1 MWYYNNNI
9 VETLPEDK
17 VGFVYL
23 ITNLSNNRK
32 YIGKKLAITVV
43 KLKPLKGK
51 TRKRHVRRETDWR
64 TYWGS
69 SQYLLE
75 DISNLGESSFHREIL
90 YWCHTKTEMS
100 YIEAKEQFAR
110 EVLHTD
116 EYYNGI
122 IHCRVN
128 RPR

>member
-1 MWYYNNNI
+1 MWYHNNNI
-9 VETLPEDK
+9 VTEMPDGK
-17 VGFVYL
+17 IGFVYL
-23 ITNLSNNRK
+23 ITNLANRRK
-32 YIGKKLAITVV
+32 YIGKKLAITTV

-51 TRKRHVRRETDWR
+51 TRKRHVRRETDWQ

-69 SQYLLE
+69 STYLLD
-75 DISNLGESSFHREIL
+75 DIALQGESQFHREIL
-90 YWCHTKTEMS
+90 FFCDTKTEMS
-100 YIEAKEQFAR
+100 YIEAREQFAR
-110 EVLHTD
+110 CVLHTD